1 MVCDSSVV
9 LIQAAVVSGLLT
21 IAATLLAIAYK
32 FVLGVANRVL
42 DQIEAELEDLEEP
55 LAKWIVNQLKRL
67 LVGGWW

>member
-32 FVLGVANRVL
+32 FVSGVANRVL
-42 DQIEAELEDLEEP
+42 DQIEAEPEDLEEP